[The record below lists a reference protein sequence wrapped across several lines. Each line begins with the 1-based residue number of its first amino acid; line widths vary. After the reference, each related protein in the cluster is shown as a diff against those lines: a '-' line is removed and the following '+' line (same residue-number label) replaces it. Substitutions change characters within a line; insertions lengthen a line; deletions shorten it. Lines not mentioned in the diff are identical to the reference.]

1 MKRGKEVGED
11 GLFRLVN
18 DSQLH
23 PTPMWAVVLISKSL
37 NGEEDRKG
45 HDKVSPHNP
54 AIVTCS
60 PLISNSYFLSSSPWA
75 WLHASYLISPFMVYL
90 HHVCCYI
97 HSESLFFLPFYYLTS
112 NLLPCYK
119 LSYKDFVQNSIGR
132 SMLRAYLT
140 FIHLRQYLPRYIK
153 NPNRSIFNLILDMI
167 Y

>member
-11 GLFRLVN
+11 GVFRLVN

-23 PTPMWAVVLISKSL
+23 PTPMWAVVLISKWRRRQKGSWQSL
-37 NGEEDRKG
+37 
-45 HDKVSPHNP
+45 PHNP

-119 LSYKDFVQNSIGR
+119 LSYKDFVQDRFNRQIDVARVFDIHSFEAVSTQIHQEPESIH
-132 SMLRAYLT
+132 
-140 FIHLRQYLPRYIK
+140 I
-153 NPNRSIFNLILDMI
+153 
-167 Y
+167 